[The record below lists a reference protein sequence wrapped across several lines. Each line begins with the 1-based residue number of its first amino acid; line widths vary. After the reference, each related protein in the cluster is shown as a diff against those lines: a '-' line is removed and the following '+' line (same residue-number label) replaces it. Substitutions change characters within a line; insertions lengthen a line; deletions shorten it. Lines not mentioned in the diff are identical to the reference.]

1 MGTLDTK
8 SDAILYLK
16 QMIERLGFQ
25 ALIMDMSV
33 SSAPD
38 RGLVNYSSE
47 EVLETVNVKLG
58 EVTKLSRGEAVE
70 VMCRAAQAFVLQLV
84 KSKSTHGVIG
94 IGGSGGTTLCSSAMK
109 ALPYGIPKI
118 LVSTLASGNT
128 KWHVG
133 NSDIVMMPSLLDIS
147 GLNPMLKMVL
157 GNAAAAICGMVGN
170 AARYVPSGRRVVSA
184 TMYGTTTPGVTAVRN
199 SLERHGIE
207 IWTFHATGIGGKTME
222 RLLREGAIQ
231 GVIDMTLAEIG
242 AHLVGG
248 LHDGGEERLSAAIE
262 MRVPQVVVPGAADT
276 IVLPPRDEVP
286 SRFRRRRLNYH
297 NPTMTTMRTTPR
309 ENVEIAAF
317 IARKLNLSRSPTRVL
332 LPLGGVSTIDRP
344 GKAFFDPKA
353 NDALFRTLKR
363 LLVSSI
369 PVVESPYNINDP
381 GFADLVVK
389 TALEIMSQPE

>member
-8 SDAILYLK
+8 SDAMTYLK
-16 QMIERLGFQ
+16 QTIESLGFR
-25 ALIMDMSV
+25 ALVMDVSV
-33 SSAPD
+33 GCAGD
-38 RGLVNYSSE
+38 RRLAHYSSDE
-47 EVLETVNVKLG
+47 ILESINEKPA
-58 EVTKLSRGEAVE
+58 EISKLSRGEAVE
-70 VMCRAAQAFVLQLV
+70 VMCRAAQAFLWQLV
-84 KSKSTHGVIG
+84 RLKSAHGFIG
-94 IGGSGGTTLCSSAMK
+94 IGGSGGTTLCSSAMM

-133 NSDIVMMPSLLDIS
+133 TSDIVMVPSLLDIS
-147 GLNPMLKMVL
+147 GLNPMLKRVL
-157 GNAAAAICGMVGN
+157 GNAASAICGMVGN
-170 AARYVPSGRRVVSA
+170 AAPYVPSGRKVVSA

-199 SLERHGIE
+199 GLERHGME

-248 LHDGGEERLSAAIE
+248 LHDGGEARMSAAIE

-286 SRFRRRRLNYH
+286 SRFRRRTLNYH
-297 NPTMTTMRTTPR
+297 NPTMTTMRTTPK
-309 ENVEIAAF
+309 ENVEIATF

-344 GKAFFDPKA
+344 GRAFFNPKA
-353 NDALFRTLKR
+353 NDALFSTLKK
-363 LLVSSI
+363 LLVPRI

-381 GFADLVVK
+381 EFADLVTK
-389 TALEIMSQPE
+389 AALEIM